1 MRFINA
7 VTFGYMS
14 PRDFSRGLQWRE
26 SLKTMAAETGCDT
39 VVLAV
44 AALQEHAYSTQVDYL
59 TDDVMGE
66 EDIRAVCT
74 FSKQLGLRII
84 LKAMVN
90 CRDGYWRAYIRFF
103 DNHVPTEPSWKEWFE
118 SYGRFVLA
126 MAHAAQEAGAEMFC
140 VGCEMVGTDHRE
152 HEWRSLLRAVR
163 RQYQGL
169 ITYNCDKYQ
178 EERVRWWDAVDVISS
193 SGYYPIDALK
203 ENFSRIRKVAEKAG
217 KPFMF
222 MESGCPSREG
232 SEYLPNDWRFSG
244 RQSLQAQARWYRAV
258 TEEMIWNPWI
268 RGIAWWD
275 WSADRLYSKEK
286 AQSDNGYCVY
296 GKPAAMVV
304 KAFSRQIF
312 GRETGLKAGE
322 AEA

>member
-7 VTFGYMS
+7 VTFGFMS
-14 PRDFSRGLQWRE
+14 PRGFSRGQQWRE
-26 SLKTMAAETGCDT
+26 SLKLMATETSCDT

-44 AALQEHAYSTQVDYL
+44 AALQDHAYSTQVDYL
-59 TDDVMGE
+59 ADDIMGA
-66 EDIRAVCT
+66 EDIRTVSA
-74 FSKQLGLRII
+74 FAKELGLRVI

-103 DNHVPTEPSWKEWFE
+103 DNPVPTEPTWNEWFE

-126 MAHAAQEAGAEMFC
+126 MAQSAQEAGAEMLC

-152 HEWRSLLRAVR
+152 HEWRSLIMAVR
-163 RQYQGL
+163 RQYQGV

-178 EERVRWWDAVDVISS
+178 EEHVRWWDAVDVISS
-193 SGYYPIDALK
+193 SGYYPINALTA
-203 ENFSRIRKVAEKAG
+203 NLSRIRKVTDEAG

-232 SEYLPNDWRFSG
+232 SEYLPNDWRFTG
-244 RQSLQAQARWYRAV
+244 RQSLQAQERWYRAV
-258 TEEMIWNPWI
+258 TEEMILNPWI

-275 WSADRLYSKEK
+275 WSADNLYNREK
-286 AQSDNGYCVY
+286 AHGDNGYCIY

-304 KAFSRQIF
+304 KAFSQQIY
-312 GRETGLKAGE
+312 GRDTSLKAGE
-322 AEA
+322 TEA